1 MKAFGKSLKQYTTLN
16 ALPVGISGDN
26 VRSHRKFIDK
36 HGLNILLLADPQKTV
51 VRKYS
56 GTLLGWA
63 KRKSFLI
70 DPLGKLRKIYDSV
83 NPKNHA
89 QEVLR
94 DLEGLTEPEQTLGKL
109 ESSKFSRDEAF
120 QQDYLT
126 TRKPMLLDV
135 LSGVLPM
142 RDEVR

>member
-1 MKAFGKSLKQYTTLN
+1 MT
-16 ALPVGISGDN
+16 
-26 VRSHRKFIDK
+26 
-36 HGLNILLLADPQKTV
+36 
-51 VRKYS
+51 
-56 GTLLGWA
+56 

-109 ESSKFSRDEAF
+109 ESSK
-120 QQDYLT
+120 
-126 TRKPMLLDV
+126 V
-135 LSGVLPM
+135 G
-142 RDEVR
+142 

>member
-1 MKAFGKSLKQYTTLN
+1 VKAFGKSLKQYTTLN

-70 DPLGKLRKIYDSV
+70 DPLGKLCKIYDSV

-89 QEVLR
+89 QEVLW
-94 DLEGLTEPEQTLGKL
+94 DLERLTEPEQT
-109 ESSKFSRDEAF
+109 
-120 QQDYLT
+120 
-126 TRKPMLLDV
+126 
-135 LSGVLPM
+135 
-142 RDEVR
+142 